1 MSMELAH
8 LLERIST
15 IASNHKLIYQL
26 ESEHQDANG
35 ARIALLLVPPDNKLN
50 YTNAKLKNDLGALA
64 KYVEEEVLI
73 TLKQDGDEWSAHWK
87 WRIGEEIPAS
97 PINLIRPEIEQALIP
112 TNWLHAHRQLEGENK
127 RKIAVIKLHNRQWKH
142 EFIAEKTNYAK
153 TSVDNIVSEMRA
165 KYPYY
170 VRGDPQPRKPKSKK

>member
-1 MSMELAH
+1 MELAH

-15 IASNHKLIYQL
+15 IASNHKLIYQF
-26 ESEHQDANG
+26 ESKHQDANS

-50 YTNAKLKNDLGALA
+50 YATSKLKNDLDALA
-64 KYVEEEVLI
+64 KYVEAEVLI
-73 TLKQDGDEWSAHWK
+73 TLKQDGDEWSAKWK
-87 WRIGEEIPAS
+87 WRIGEKIPAS

-112 TNWLHAHRQLEGENK
+112 TDWLQAHRQLEGENE
-127 RKIAVIKLHNRQWKH
+127 RKIAVIKLHNRRWKH

-153 TSVDNIVSEMRA
+153 TSVDNIVTEMRA

-170 VRGDPQPRKPKSKK
+170 VRGDPQSRKPKSKK